1 MENDDESILEKFK
14 SFTGCTNDAEAEQ
27 LMDAC
32 NGDVAMAV
40 DLYFQQRPA
49 GSPDDPQCSS
59 SPSVNRHNTR
69 SSRNAANVAG
79 PSKQRRIATFN
90 GSVRSSTEKE
100 KRRKHEDDDDDC
112 MVVDDE
118 VRAPIAPI
126 RGAIVE
132 QTFRQ
137 QYETRSSRHGISIF
151 DSFRDFREESE
162 DHLAAFQN
170 GNSQG
175 STTHG
180 GRRSL
185 QVLFRP
191 PLELI
196 FRGEWESAR
205 AEAQRLGVWLMVNI
219 QNVREFACQALN
231 RDVWSNAAV
240 KELLRSNF
248 LFWQIYHDSADG
260 NRIGN
265 YYRITSY
272 PAIFVVDPRT
282 GELLTQFRAQDAV
295 SFCDQVTTFLDTFPD
310 FAARDR
316 HLIGATAP
324 APSAEPTPSKS
335 VAQHISGQEEN
346 GSGKSSS
353 SNGHRKRTFLASQD
367 DEDDRDEETK
377 KSRKGE
383 DMPDIDAV
391 VSKVSK
397 ATTVDKDE
405 WRNYLGEAD
414 GKGRKVS
421 IMLRFP
427 DGDRQTIEVEDT
439 TPLRALF
446 MLIAGRGFSPCEH
459 ILVLSYPKREYSFED
474 GDRSLRELQLNKREL
489 IHVESK

>member
-1 MENDDESILEKFK
+1 
-14 SFTGCTNDAEAEQ
+14 
-27 LMDAC
+27 
-32 NGDVAMAV
+32 
-40 DLYFQQRPA
+40 
-49 GSPDDPQCSS
+49 
-59 SPSVNRHNTR
+59 
-69 SSRNAANVAG
+69 
-79 PSKQRRIATFN
+79 
-90 GSVRSSTEKE
+90 
-100 KRRKHEDDDDDC
+100 

-137 QYETRSSRHGISIF
+137 QYETRSSRHGISIFDSFRDFREESETRSSRHGISIF

-346 GSGKSSS
+346 SFHLLKHSRNEILSSFIIHFKTSSDLKENASGNGNGKSSTSNGHRKRTFLASQDDEDDRDEETKKSRKGPFLTFIFALKENASGKSSS

-439 TPLRALF
+439 TPLRVVYENVQYA
-446 MLIAGRGFSPCEH
+446 
-459 ILVLSYPKREYSFED
+459 KFE
-474 GDRSLRELQLNKREL
+474 GKASSQEN
-489 IHVESK
+489 

>member
-1 MENDDESILEKFK
+1 MVFIDTVEMNQLNSANISGNLSRNFSLRILDDL
-14 SFTGCTNDAEAEQ
+14 
-27 LMDAC
+27 
-32 NGDVAMAV
+32 
-40 DLYFQQRPA
+40 A
-49 GSPDDPQCSS
+49 GPHRSS
-59 SPSVNRHNTR
+59 SSAFFGFPHRDMNFDLNFLPRV
-69 SSRNAANVAG
+69 
-79 PSKQRRIATFN
+79 K
-90 GSVRSSTEKE
+90 
-100 KRRKHEDDDDDC
+100 
-112 MVVDDE
+112 
-118 VRAPIAPI
+118 
-126 RGAIVE
+126 
-132 QTFRQ
+132 
-137 QYETRSSRHGISIF
+137 YESPNEF
-151 DSFRDFREESE
+151 K
-162 DHLAAFQN
+162 
-170 GNSQG
+170 
-175 STTHG
+175 
-180 GRRSL
+180 
-185 QVLFRP
+185 
-191 PLELI
+191 
-196 FRGEWESAR
+196 AR

-265 YYRITSY
+265 YYRITTY

-316 HLIGATAP
+316 HLID
-324 APSAEPTPSKS
+324 
-335 VAQHISGQEEN
+335 
-346 GSGKSSS
+346 GSGKSA
-353 SNGHRKRTFLASQD
+353 SNSGHRKRTFLASQD
-367 DEDDRDEETK
+367 EEDSRDEEAK
-377 KSRKGE
+377 KSE
-383 DMPDIDAV
+383 DMPDVDAV

-421 IMLRFP
+421 LMLRFP

-446 MLIAGRGFSPCEH
+446 MLTAGRGFSPCEH

-474 GDRSLRELQLNKREL
+474 ADRSLRELQLNKREL
-489 IHVESK
+489 IHIESK